1 MRTCKINLY
10 RVLGVRKTADAEAI
24 KRAFRKLAMRFH
36 PDRNPGDPKA
46 AAKFQWVQLAYEVL
60 SDPIKRTRYD
70 ATGEHDSG
78 KADNRQA
85 ILINAL
91 RNAFLLAMARI
102 VKSMRDAGQVDM
114 LTEVRSAASKCE
126 HECARNADKLRHAR
140 TKVAK
145 LLKRFHKTGR
155 GENLMEA
162 VIAQELVN
170 LDKQIADFETLTQ
183 ANREA
188 LEYLKDYS
196 FDGANGFTER
206 RWNYSLSHNGTATG
220 ATR

>member
-1 MRTCKINLY
+1 MKTRKINLY
-10 RVLGVRKTADAEAI
+10 RVLGVPKTADAEVI
-24 KRAFRKLAMRFH
+24 KRAFRKMALRYH
-36 PDRNPGDPKA
+36 PDRNPGDAKA
-46 AAKFQWVQLAYEVL
+46 AAKFQRVQFAYQIL
-60 SDPIKRTRYD
+60 SDPDKRARYD

-78 KADNRQA
+78 KADNRQG

-91 RNAFLLAMARI
+91 RNAFLLAMAGI
-102 VKSMRDAGQVDM
+102 VKSMRDQAQVDM
-114 LTEVRSAASKCE
+114 LTEVCSAASKCE
-126 HECARNADKLRHAR
+126 HECAMNAEKLRHAR

-145 LLKRFHKTGR
+145 LLKRFRKTGN

-162 VIAQELVN
+162 VIAQELVD
-170 LDKQIADFETLTQ
+170 LDKHIADFETIQQ

-196 FDGANGFTER
+196 FDGADGFTER

-220 ATR
+220 ATK